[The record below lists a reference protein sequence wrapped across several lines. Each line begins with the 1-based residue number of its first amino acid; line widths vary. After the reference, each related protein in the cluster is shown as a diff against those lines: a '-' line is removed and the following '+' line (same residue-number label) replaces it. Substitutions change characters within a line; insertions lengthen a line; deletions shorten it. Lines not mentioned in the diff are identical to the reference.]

1 MIYNL
6 TFIVYVYLEADPV
19 DMVLDEEKELLG
31 DAKDPGWLVTW
42 EEPAISLVP
51 DNVAQVQIHIF
62 KWTNMPRCTKT
73 KKYSCQRSP
82 LSHNRS
88 STYRIIF
95 SGRSNLTS

>member
-42 EEPAISLVP
+42 EEPAIPFVP
-51 DNVAQVQIHIF
+51 DHIV
-62 KWTNMPRCTKT
+62 PV
-73 KKYSCQRSP
+73 
-82 LSHNRS
+82 
-88 STYRIIF
+88 
-95 SGRSNLTS
+95 